1 MNYLL
6 KVIIGGVIVG
16 IIVLYIEYR
25 FFTNE
30 EPFYLQIS
38 SEERERK
45 EIQERIYH
53 EEIERLRKERE
64 RLSREKEKIEQL
76 RRETEEQERIRRE
89 REKFQSNLSIDRSK
103 KFYYTGYKEPETP
116 RIITKIILLDTYS
129 ISFYREIKGL
139 KKNGVAYHYLIK
151 RNGNIHLLV
160 EENNIAFHTSKQ
172 NDDSIGIGIMHASK
186 QNYPYDQKQSLIYLL
201 KDIMSRHNI
210 SKYSIYTNSQLDPRK
225 KSEIINILDDIIEML

>member
-1 MNYLL
+1 M
-6 KVIIGGVIVG
+6 KKGK
-16 IIVLYIEYR
+16 
-25 FFTNE
+25 
-30 EPFYLQIS
+30 
-38 SEERERK
+38 ER
-45 EIQERIYH
+45 QERIYH

-64 RLSREKEKIEQL
+64 RLSREREKIEQL
-76 RRETEEQERIRRE
+76 RREREEQEQIRRE

-129 ISFYREIKGL
+129 SSFYTEINDL
-139 KKNGVAYHYLIK
+139 KKYNVAYHYLIE

-186 QNYPYDQKQSLIYLL
+186 QNYPDRQKRSIIHLL
-201 KDIMSRHNI
+201 NDIMSRHNI
-210 SKYSIYTNSQLDPRK
+210 SKYI
-225 KSEIINILDDIIEML
+225 